1 MSSISS
7 VRLSGLAT
15 GMDTDAM
22 VKSMLTADQEKI
34 DKAQQKEQT
43 VKWQQEIYRE
53 VMSDVIDVNDK
64 YFSLTS
70 KDSILSSSAWNTLS
84 ITSSNSSVIS
94 ATGTAGAANIDYKFD
109 VKKLAEP
116 AKVTSSVEG
125 LKKDSKIADLISNSQ
140 GNNSG
145 VVNDTTFAIKLGQDK
160 DGKDIYSDAITIKAD
175 DTIETLI
182 TKINN
187 SNDGI
192 VKASYSEMT
201 GKFTIE
207 TEATGVSSKFEI
219 VEAKVID
226 DKTVEYGQPSNALE
240 FLNLKTKEIGRDGS
254 ERIVDFN
261 GVASGSNSIIEV
273 SSKDGT
279 FTKTLNEESNTFTID
294 GIRYNVN
301 TIGTAEITSTQDTA
315 PVVEK
320 MKSFVDDYNKIMDKV
335 YDLVTEKTNKDY
347 KPLTEAQKEEM
358 SEEEIEKWEKK
369 AKEGILRNDSEM
381 RKFMN
386 DMENSIFGDKMQVLR
401 EMGISTHEDY
411 NKKGQ
416 ISLDESKL
424 IAALQNNSEKVYEV
438 FAKGSDSM
446 MERMKSTIKNYVGTS
461 GSIFAKKAGLEKTAS
476 VANNFYSEQLKKQAA
491 LIKTLQNKM
500 SDKEEK
506 LYLKFGNLESQMNKL
521 NSQMNYFMQG

>member
-7 VRLSGLAT
+7 IRLSGLAT

-53 VMSDVIDVNDK
+53 VMSDIIDFNDK

-70 KDSILSSSAWNTLS
+70 KDSILSNSAWNTLS

-94 ATGTAGAANIDYKFD
+94 ATGNAGATNVDYKFN
-109 VKKLAEP
+109 VKKLAET
-116 AKVTSSVEG
+116 AKAQSSIEG
-125 LKKDSKIADLISNSQ
+125 LKKESKLVS
-140 GNNSG
+140 
-145 VVNDTTFAIKLGQDK
+145 LGAKEGEQFK
-160 DGKDIYSDAITIKAD
+160 FELGKDDTGNTIYSSDITIEAD
-175 DTIETLI
+175 DTIDTLI

-187 SNDGI
+187 SVDGKI
-192 VKASYSEMT
+192 KASYSEMT
-201 GKFTIE
+201 GKFTVE
-207 TEATGVSSKFEI
+207 TKDTGSNTEFKIVGEDGSSSK
-219 VEAKVID
+219 VLD
-226 DKTVEYGQPSNALE
+226 
-240 FLNLKTKEIGRDGS
+240 FLDLKTKNSSGNLVKFDE
-254 ERIVDFN
+254 N
-261 GVASGSNSIIEV
+261 GAKGSNSEIEV

-301 TIGTAEITSTQDTA
+301 TTGSAEITSTKNTDA
-315 PVVEK
+315 VVKK
-320 MKSFVDDYNKIMDKV
+320 MKSFVDDYNKIMDRV

-347 KPLTEAQKEEM
+347 HPLTEAQKEEM

-386 DMENSIFGDKMQVLR
+386 DMENAIFGDKMQVLR
-401 EMGISTHEDY
+401 EMGISSAEDY

-416 ISLDESKL
+416 IALDESKF
-424 IAALQNNSEKVYEV
+424 IEALQNNSEKVYEV

-446 MERMKSTIKNYVGTS
+446 LERMKSTIKNYVGTS
-461 GSIFAKKAGLEKTAS
+461 SSIFAKKAGLEKTAS
-476 VANNFYSEQLKKQAA
+476 VANNYYSEQLKRQAA

>member
-53 VMSDVIDVNDK
+53 VMSDVIDFNEK

-70 KDSILSSSAWNTLS
+70 KDSILSSSAWNTLA
-84 ITSSNSSVIS
+84 ITSSNNNVIT
-94 ATGTAGAANIDYKFD
+94 ATGTAGANNIDYKFD

-116 AKVTSSVEG
+116 AKATSSVSLNKYSKLVDD
-125 LKKDSKIADLISNSQ
+125 LKATKDAKFKIAIGTNEK
-140 GNNSG
+140 GE
-145 VVNDTTFAIKLGQDK
+145 AIYS
-160 DGKDIYSDAITIKAD
+160 KDITIED
-175 DTIETLI
+175 NDTIETLI
-182 TKINN
+182 SKINN
-187 SNDGI
+187 SNDGVI
-192 VKASYSEMT
+192 KASYSEMT

-207 TEATGVSSKFEI
+207 STKTGDSSGFAIVDETGKNISNSLDFLGLQTNSYAIDSNGTTQSNFTGVA
-219 VEAKVID
+219 V
-226 DKTVEYGQPSNALE
+226 
-240 FLNLKTKEIGRDGS
+240 
-254 ERIVDFN
+254 
-261 GVASGSNSIIEV
+261 GSNSIIEV

-294 GIRYNVN
+294 GVRYNVN
-301 TIGTAEITSTQDTA
+301 TTGSAEITSTQDTA

-386 DMENSIFGDKMQVLR
+386 DMENAIFGDKMQVLR
-401 EMGISTHEDY
+401 DMGISTHEDY

-416 ISLDESKL
+416 IALDESKFV
-424 IAALQNNSEKVYEV
+424 AALQNNSEKVYEV

-446 MERMKSTIKNYVGTS
+446 MERMKSTIKNYVGS
-461 GSIFAKKAGLEKTAS
+461 SSSIFAQKAGIEKTAS
-476 VANNFYSEQLKKQAA
+476 MANNFYSEQLKKQAA

>member
-53 VMSDVIDVNDK
+53 VMSDVIDFNEK

-84 ITSSNSSVIS
+84 ITSSNNNVIT
-94 ATGTAGAANIDYKFD
+94 ATGTAGANNIDYKFD

-116 AKVTSSVEG
+116 AKATSSVS
-125 LKKDSKIADLISNSQ
+125 LNKDSKLVDDLKATKDAKFKIAIGTNEK
-140 GNNSG
+140 GE
-145 VVNDTTFAIKLGQDK
+145 AIYS
-160 DGKDIYSDAITIKAD
+160 KDITIED
-175 DTIETLI
+175 NDTIETLI
-182 TKINN
+182 SKINN
-187 SNDGI
+187 SNDGVI
-192 VKASYSEMT
+192 KASYSEMT

-207 TEATGVSSKFEI
+207 STKTGDSSGFAIVDETGKNISNSLDFLGLQTNSYAIDSNGTIQNNFTGVA
-219 VEAKVID
+219 V
-226 DKTVEYGQPSNALE
+226 
-240 FLNLKTKEIGRDGS
+240 
-254 ERIVDFN
+254 
-261 GVASGSNSIIEV
+261 GSNSIIEV

-279 FTKTLNEESNTFTID
+279 FKKTLNEESNTFTID
-294 GIRYNVN
+294 GVRYNVN
-301 TIGTAEITSTQDTA
+301 TTGTSEITSTKNTDT
-315 PVVEK
+315 VVKK
-320 MKSFVDDYNKIMDKV
+320 MKSFVDDYNKIMDRV

-386 DMENSIFGDKMQVLR
+386 DMENAIFGDKMQVLR

-416 ISLDESKL
+416 IALDESKF

-446 MERMKSTIKNYVGTS
+446 MERMKSTIKNYVGS
-461 GSIFAKKAGLEKTAS
+461 SSSIFAQKAGIEKTAS
-476 VANNFYSEQLKKQAA
+476 MAKNYYSEQLKKQAE

>member
-53 VMSDVIDVNDK
+53 VMSDVIDFNDK

-84 ITSSNSSVIS
+84 ITSSNNNVIT
-94 ATGTAGAANIDYKFD
+94 ATGTAGANNIDYKFD

-116 AKVTSSVEG
+116 AKATSSVS
-125 LKKDSKIADLISNSQ
+125 LNKDSKLVDDLNATKDSKFKIAIGTNEKGETIYS
-140 GNNSG
+140 
-145 VVNDTTFAIKLGQDK
+145 
-160 DGKDIYSDAITIKAD
+160 KDITIED
-175 DTIETLI
+175 NDTIETLI
-182 TKINN
+182 NKINS
-187 SNDGI
+187 SNDGV

-207 TEATGVSSKFEI
+207 STKTGDSSGFAIVDETGKNISDSLDFLGLQTNSYAIDSNGTIQNNFTGVA
-219 VEAKVID
+219 V
-226 DKTVEYGQPSNALE
+226 
-240 FLNLKTKEIGRDGS
+240 
-254 ERIVDFN
+254 
-261 GVASGSNSIIEV
+261 GSNSIIEV

-279 FTKTLNEESNTFTID
+279 FKKTLNEESNTFTID
-294 GIRYNVN
+294 GVRYNVN
-301 TIGTAEITSTQDTA
+301 TTGTSEITSTKNTDT
-315 PVVEK
+315 VVKK
-320 MKSFVDDYNKIMDKV
+320 MKSFVDDYNKIMDRV

-386 DMENSIFGDKMQVLR
+386 DMENAIFGDKMQVLR

-416 ISLDESKL
+416 IALDESKF

-446 MERMKSTIKNYVGTS
+446 MERMKSTIKNYVGS
-461 GSIFAKKAGLEKTAS
+461 SSSIFAQKAGIEKTAS
-476 VANNFYSEQLKKQAA
+476 MAKNYYSEQLKKQAE

>member
-53 VMSDVIDVNDK
+53 VMSDVIDFNEK

-70 KDSILSSSAWNTLS
+70 KDSILSSSAWNTLA
-84 ITSSNSSVIS
+84 ITSSNNNVIT
-94 ATGTAGAANIDYKFD
+94 ATGTAGANNIDYKFD

-116 AKVTSSVEG
+116 AKATSSVS
-125 LKKDSKIADLISNSQ
+125 LNKDSKLVDDLKATKDAKFKIAIGTNEK
-140 GNNSG
+140 GE
-145 VVNDTTFAIKLGQDK
+145 AIYS
-160 DGKDIYSDAITIKAD
+160 KDITIED
-175 DTIETLI
+175 NDTIETLI
-182 TKINN
+182 SKINN
-187 SNDGI
+187 SNDGVI
-192 VKASYSEMT
+192 KASYSEMT

-207 TEATGVSSKFEI
+207 STKTGDSSGFAIVDETGKNISNSLDFLGLQTNSYAIDSNGTTQSNFTGVA
-219 VEAKVID
+219 V
-226 DKTVEYGQPSNALE
+226 
-240 FLNLKTKEIGRDGS
+240 
-254 ERIVDFN
+254 
-261 GVASGSNSIIEV
+261 GSNSIIEV

-294 GIRYNVN
+294 GVRYNVN
-301 TIGTAEITSTQDTA
+301 TTGSAEITSTQDTA

-320 MKSFVDDYNKIMDKV
+320 MKSFVDYYNKIMDKV

-386 DMENSIFGDKMQVLR
+386 DIENAIFGDKMQVLR
-401 EMGISTHEDY
+401 DMGISTHEDY

-416 ISLDESKL
+416 IALDESKFV
-424 IAALQNNSEKVYEV
+424 AALQNNSEKVYEV

-446 MERMKSTIKNYVGTS
+446 MERMKSTIKNYVGS
-461 GSIFAKKAGLEKTAS
+461 SSSIFAQKAGIEKTAS
-476 VANNFYSEQLKKQAA
+476 MANNFYSEQLKKQAA

>member
-53 VMSDVIDVNDK
+53 VMSDVIDFNDK

-84 ITSSNSSVIS
+84 ITSSNNNVIT
-94 ATGTAGAANIDYKFD
+94 ATGTAGANNIDYKFD

-116 AKVTSSVEG
+116 AKATSSVS
-125 LKKDSKIADLISNSQ
+125 LNKDSKLVDDLKATKDAKFKIAIGTNEK
-140 GNNSG
+140 GE
-145 VVNDTTFAIKLGQDK
+145 AIYS
-160 DGKDIYSDAITIKAD
+160 KDITIED
-175 DTIETLI
+175 NDTIETLI
-182 TKINN
+182 SKINN
-187 SNDGI
+187 SNDGVI
-192 VKASYSEMT
+192 KASYSEMT

-207 TEATGVSSKFEI
+207 STKTGDSSGFAIVDETGKNISNSLDFLDLQTNSYAIDSNGTTQSNFTGVA
-219 VEAKVID
+219 V
-226 DKTVEYGQPSNALE
+226 
-240 FLNLKTKEIGRDGS
+240 
-254 ERIVDFN
+254 
-261 GVASGSNSIIEV
+261 GSNSIIEV

-279 FTKTLNEESNTFTID
+279 FTKTLSEESNTFTID
-294 GIRYNVN
+294 GVRYNVN
-301 TIGTAEITSTQDTA
+301 TIGSAEITSTQDTA

-320 MKSFVDDYNKIMDKV
+320 MKAFVDDYNKIMDRV

-369 AKEGILRNDSEM
+369 SKEGILRNDSEM

-386 DMENSIFGDKMQVLR
+386 DMENAIFGDKMDVLR

-416 ISLDESKL
+416 IALDESKFVQT
-424 IAALQNNSEKVYEV
+424 LQNDSEKVYEV

-461 GSIFAKKAGLEKTAS
+461 GSIFAQKAGIEKTAS
-476 VANNFYSEQLKKQAA
+476 MANNLYSEQLKKQAA

>member
-53 VMSDVIDVNDK
+53 VMSDVIDFNEK

-70 KDSILSSSAWNTLS
+70 KDSILSSSAWNTLA
-84 ITSSNSSVIS
+84 ITSSNNNVIT
-94 ATGTAGAANIDYKFD
+94 ATGTAGANNIDYKFD

-116 AKVTSSVEG
+116 AKATSSVS
-125 LKKDSKIADLISNSQ
+125 LNKDSKLVDDLKATKDAKFKIAIGTNEK
-140 GNNSG
+140 GE
-145 VVNDTTFAIKLGQDK
+145 AIYS
-160 DGKDIYSDAITIKAD
+160 KDITIED
-175 DTIETLI
+175 NDTIETLI
-182 TKINN
+182 SKINN
-187 SNDGI
+187 SNDGVI
-192 VKASYSEMT
+192 KASYSEMT

-207 TEATGVSSKFEI
+207 STKTGDSSGFAIVDETGKNISNSLDFLGLQTNSYAIDSNGTTQSNFTGVA
-219 VEAKVID
+219 V
-226 DKTVEYGQPSNALE
+226 
-240 FLNLKTKEIGRDGS
+240 
-254 ERIVDFN
+254 
-261 GVASGSNSIIEV
+261 GSNSIIEV

-294 GIRYNVN
+294 GVRYNVN
-301 TIGTAEITSTQDTA
+301 TTGSAEITSTQDTA

-386 DMENSIFGDKMQVLR
+386 DMENAIFGDKMQVLR
-401 EMGISTHEDY
+401 DMGISTHEDY

-416 ISLDESKL
+416 IALDESKFV
-424 IAALQNNSEKVYEV
+424 AALQNNSEKVYEV

-446 MERMKSTIKNYVGTS
+446 MERMKSTIKNYVGS
-461 GSIFAKKAGLEKTAS
+461 SSSIFAQKAGIEKTAS
-476 VANNFYSEQLKKQAA
+476 MANNFYSEQLKKQAA

>member
-1 MSSISS
+1 M
-7 VRLSGLAT
+7 
-15 GMDTDAM
+15 
-22 VKSMLTADQEKI
+22 
-34 DKAQQKEQT
+34 
-43 VKWQQEIYRE
+43 
-53 VMSDVIDVNDK
+53 N
-64 YFSLTS
+64 
-70 KDSILSSSAWNTLS
+70 NLS
-84 ITSSNSSVIS
+84 ITISNNNVIT
-94 ATGTAGAANIDYKFD
+94 ATGTAGANNIDYKFD

-116 AKVTSSVEG
+116 AKATSSVS
-125 LKKDSKIADLISNSQ
+125 LNKDSKLVDDLKATKDAKFKIAIGTNEK
-140 GNNSG
+140 GE
-145 VVNDTTFAIKLGQDK
+145 AIYS
-160 DGKDIYSDAITIKAD
+160 KDITIED
-175 DTIETLI
+175 NDTIETLI
-182 TKINN
+182 SKINN
-187 SNDGI
+187 SNDGVI
-192 VKASYSEMT
+192 KASYSEMT

-207 TEATGVSSKFEI
+207 STKTGDSSGFAIVDETGKNISNSLDFLDLQTNSYAIDSNGTTQSNFTGVA
-219 VEAKVID
+219 V
-226 DKTVEYGQPSNALE
+226 
-240 FLNLKTKEIGRDGS
+240 
-254 ERIVDFN
+254 
-261 GVASGSNSIIEV
+261 GSNSIIEV

-279 FTKTLNEESNTFTID
+279 FTKTLSEESNTFTID
-294 GIRYNVN
+294 GVRYNVN
-301 TIGTAEITSTQDTA
+301 TIGSAEITSTQDTA

-320 MKSFVDDYNKIMDKV
+320 MKAFVDDYNKIMDRV

-369 AKEGILRNDSEM
+369 SKEGILRNDSEM

-386 DMENSIFGDKMQVLR
+386 DMENAIFGDKMDVLR

-416 ISLDESKL
+416 IALDESKFVQ
-424 IAALQNNSEKVYEV
+424 ALQNDSEKVYEV

-461 GSIFAKKAGLEKTAS
+461 GSIFAQKAGIEKTAS
-476 VANNFYSEQLKKQAA
+476 MANNLYSEQLKKQAA

>member
-53 VMSDVIDVNDK
+53 VMSDVIDFNDK

-84 ITSSNSSVIS
+84 ITSSNNNVIT
-94 ATGTAGAANIDYKFD
+94 ATGTAGANNIDYKFD

-116 AKVTSSVEG
+116 AKATSSVS
-125 LKKDSKIADLISNSQ
+125 LNKDSKLVDDLKATKDAKFKIVIGTNEK
-140 GNNSG
+140 GE
-145 VVNDTTFAIKLGQDK
+145 AIYS
-160 DGKDIYSDAITIKAD
+160 KDITIED
-175 DTIETLI
+175 NDTIETLI
-182 TKINN
+182 SKINN
-187 SNDGI
+187 SNDGVI
-192 VKASYSEMT
+192 KASYSEMT

-207 TEATGVSSKFEI
+207 STKTGDSSGFAVVDETGKNISNSLDFLGLQTNSYAIDSNGTTQSNFTGVA
-219 VEAKVID
+219 V
-226 DKTVEYGQPSNALE
+226 
-240 FLNLKTKEIGRDGS
+240 
-254 ERIVDFN
+254 
-261 GVASGSNSIIEV
+261 GSNSIIEV

-301 TIGTAEITSTQDTA
+301 TTGSAEITSTKNTDA
-315 PVVEK
+315 VVKK
-320 MKSFVDDYNKIMDKV
+320 MKSFVDDYNKIMDRV

-347 KPLTEAQKEEM
+347 HPLTEAQKEEM

-386 DMENSIFGDKMQVLR
+386 DMENAIFGDKMQVLR
-401 EMGISTHEDY
+401 EMGISSAEDY

-416 ISLDESKL
+416 IALDESKF
-424 IAALQNNSEKVYEV
+424 IEALQNNSEKVYEV

-446 MERMKSTIKNYVGTS
+446 MERMKSTIRNYVGTS
-461 GSIFAKKAGLEKTAS
+461 GSIFAKKAGLEKNSS
-476 VANNFYSEQLKKQAA
+476 VANNYYSEQLKRQAV